1 MSNLR
6 GLKTIQKVR
15 IRVTLVGSGIPDK
28 YSISILQHDRKLSH
42 EMKGKFVKKYNY
54 IFINKRGK
62 E

>member
-6 GLKTIQKVR
+6 GLKTIEKVR
-15 IRVTLVGSGIPDK
+15 IRVTLVGIPDK
-28 YSISILQHDRKLSH
+28 YSISISQHDRKLSH